1 MRQTID
7 RSRIVRQARCWPL
20 RWWPQ
25 SLASAVGLVVLALA
39 LSLTLVLLASQT
51 VTALEIEFSGRQVK
65 RDILALY
72 DGRRE
77 RIPHETRIHKFAE
90 MPLNYLGYRVV
101 YQDVNQQLPDVAT
114 LGRYRGVLTWLIEP
128 LRRPEVLVE
137 WLDQATARGLK
148 LVVLGEVA
156 PPDAGWLLPSINR
169 LLGRIGLEH
178 TGEYI
183 DLTWRAFAVEQN
195 AEIIGFE
202 RPLDKALPGFPV
214 LRTKGSEVEAHL
226 VVDAPAAGGRVQAAL
241 VATGPGGGY
250 ASQSYTIHYEP
261 NTDKVRWTLNPFA
274 FFKRA
279 FGPERFPVPD
289 TTTYSGRRIY
299 FSHIDGDG
307 WNNLTEIEGHRDAQR
322 LSADVIAREAVQP
335 YPDLPVS
342 VGLIAGDTL
351 PELGG
356 NPAARAVARAL
367 YALPQ
372 VEVASHTYSHPY
384 AWQFFEIYDR
394 DAELLKI
401 EQYLPPDLSARE
413 RLTRG
418 IMRLAKKEPTADRF
432 DKYIATSDDLP
443 RTYLRRPFDLDL
455 EMTGALAI
463 SESLAPIGKRAKV
476 YLWSGDTTPF
486 PDAIKALRKA
496 GIPNINGGDSRL
508 DKEFPSVTYVPPLSR
523 PAGDER
529 QIYSGNSNENTYTND
544 WTGPYY
550 GYFMLKHTLD
560 NTEKPRRLKPFN
572 LYYHM
577 YSGEKASALAS
588 VKHFLEIARKA
599 PVLPTTASHY
609 AHIADDFFAAEIE
622 QVDLFSWAV
631 TARGALQTVRFDDA
645 EQLIVDPE
653 RSIGVLG
660 SNRHEGALM
669 VTLDPA
675 VPRVV
680 VALRL
685 KVEAAAMQ
693 AKQVAA
699 LVESRWMLS
708 GQQREACGFLVQGQ
722 GFGPGEMHWQAE
734 AGRQFVVTAERQGQT
749 LVTETHR
756 ADAEGHLRFTLAAN
770 AVEPL
775 TIRLKCNE

>member
-7 RSRIVRQARCWPL
+7 GSRIVRHVRCWAQRLSAALGLLTLAVPL
-20 RWWPQ
+20 GLMQ
-25 SLASAVGLVVLALA
+25 SLVTARPA
-39 LSLTLVLLASQT
+39 
-51 VTALEIEFSGRQVK
+51 TALEIEFSGRPVK

-77 RIPHETRIHKFAE
+77 RLPHETRIHKFAE

-101 YQDVNQQLPDVAT
+101 YQDVNQPLPDMAT
-114 LGRYRGVLTWLIEP
+114 LGRYRGVLTWLVEP
-128 LRRPEVLVE
+128 LRRPEVLVD

-148 LVVLGEVA
+148 LVILGEVA

-226 VVDAPAAGGRVQAAL
+226 VVDAPTAGGRVQAAL

-250 ASQSYTIHYEP
+250 ASQSYTIHFEP
-261 NTDKVRWTLNPFA
+261 NTDKVRWTLNPFT

-289 TTTYSGRRIY
+289 TTTHSGRRIY

-307 WNNLTEIEGHRDAQR
+307 WNNQTEIEGHRDAQR
-322 LSADVIAREAVQP
+322 LSAEVILREAVQP
-335 YPDLPVS
+335 YPDLPVTI
-342 VGLIAGDTL
+342 GLIAGDIDI
-351 PELGG
+351 ELCG
-356 NPAARAVARAL
+356 NPAGRSIARAL
-367 YALPQ
+367 FALPQ
-372 VEVASHTYSHPY
+372 VEVASHTYTHPY

-401 EQYLPPDLSARE
+401 EQFTPPDLTARE
-413 RLTRG
+413 RFKRK
-418 IMRLAKKEPTADRF
+418 IMELAKKQPQGDSCGKFVAGT
-432 DKYIATSDDLP
+432 DDLP
-443 RTYLRRPFDLDL
+443 RTYLSKPFDLDL
-455 EMTGALAI
+455 EITGALAV
-463 SESLAPIGKRAKV
+463 SESLAPPGKRAKA

-486 PDAIKALRKA
+486 PDAIKTLRKA
-496 GIPNINGGDSRL
+496 GIANINGGDSRL

-550 GYFMLKHTLD
+550 GFFMLENTLN
-560 NTEKPRRLKPFN
+560 NTERPRRLKPFN

-588 VKHFLEIARKA
+588 VKHFLDMARKT
-599 PVLPTTASHY
+599 PVFPTTASHY
-609 AHIADDFFAAEIE
+609 SRIADDFFAAEIE
-622 QVDLFSWAV
+622 QVDLFSWAI
-631 TARGALQTVRFDDA
+631 TGRGALQTVRFDDA

-660 SNRHEGALM
+660 FNRHEGALM
-669 VTLDPA
+669 VTLDAA
-675 VPRVV
+675 VPRAV

-685 KVEAAAMQ
+685 KVEAAAVQ

-699 LVESRWMLS
+699 LVESRWTLS
-708 GQQREACGFLVQGQ
+708 GQQREGCGFVVQAQ
-722 GFGPGEMHWQAE
+722 GFGPGEMHWQTD
-734 AGRQFVVTAERQGQT
+734 AGRLFTVTAERQGQA
-749 LVTETHR
+749 LVTETQR
-756 ADAEGHLRFTLAAN
+756 ANAEGQLRFTLAAN
-770 AVEPL
+770 AIEPL
-775 TIRLKCNE
+775 TIRLRCNE

>member
-1 MRQTID
+1 MRKTLDKVTAVHAI
-7 RSRIVRQARCWPL
+7 IVCWVRRLAAPGEMLARL
-20 RWWPQ
+20 
-25 SLASAVGLVVLALA
+25 LLVVVA
-39 LSLTLVLLASQT
+39 ASI
-51 VTALEIEFSGRQVK
+51 VSSDCAHALEIEFSGRQVK

-77 RIPHETRIHKFAE
+77 RLPHETRIHKFAE

-101 YQDVNQQLPDVAT
+101 YQDVNQPLPDPAT
-114 LGRYRGVLTWLIEP
+114 LSRYRGVLTWLVEP
-128 LRRPEVLVE
+128 LRRPEALLD

-148 LVVLGEVA
+148 LVILGEVA

-183 DLTWRAFAVEQN
+183 DLTWRAFTVEQN
-195 AEIIGFE
+195 AEIVGFE
-202 RPLDKALPGFPV
+202 RPIDKALPGFPV

-226 VVDAPAAGGRVQAAL
+226 IVDAPAAGGRVQAAL

-250 ASQSYTIHYEP
+250 ASQSYTIHFEP
-261 NTDKVRWTLNPFA
+261 NTDKVRWTLNPFT

-279 FGPERFPVPD
+279 FGAERFPVPD
-289 TTTYSGRRIY
+289 ATTYSGRRIY

-322 LSADVIAREAVQP
+322 LSAEVILREVAQP
-335 YPDLPVS
+335 YPDLPVT
-342 VGLIAGDTL
+342 VGLIAGDIDV
-351 PELGG
+351 ELCG
-356 NPAARAVARAL
+356 NPAGRALARAF

-372 VEVASHTYSHPY
+372 VEVGSHTYTHPY
-384 AWQFFEIYDR
+384 AWQFFETYDR
-394 DAELLKI
+394 DAERLKI
-401 EQYLPPDLSARE
+401 DQYLRPDLTVRQ
-413 RLTRG
+413 RLTREF
-418 IMRLAKKEPTADRF
+418 LKLKKGELQGGDSC
-432 DKYIATSDDLP
+432 DKFVATSDDLP
-443 RTYLRRPFDLDL
+443 RTYLRKPFDLDL
-455 EMTGALAI
+455 EMTGALAV
-463 SESLAPIGKRAKV
+463 SESLAPPGKRAKV

-496 GIPNINGGDSRL
+496 GIANINGGDSRL

-523 PAGDER
+523 PAGEER

-550 GYFMLKHTLD
+550 GFFMLEHTLN

-588 VKHFLEIARKA
+588 VKHFLEMARTA

-609 AHIADDFFAAEIE
+609 ARIADDFFSAEIE
-622 QVDLFSWAV
+622 QVDLFAWAV
-631 TARGALQTVRFDDA
+631 TGRGALQTVRFDEA
-645 EQLIVDPE
+645 EQLVVDPE
-653 RSIGVLG
+653 RSTGVLG
-660 SNRHEGALM
+660 ANRHAGSLL

-675 VPRVV
+675 VPRAV

-685 KVEAAAMQ
+685 KAEAATARV
-693 AKQVAA
+693 KPVTS

-708 GQQREACGFLVQGQ
+708 SQVREGCGFAIEAQ
-722 GFGPGEMHWQAE
+722 GFGPGEMHWQTE
-734 AGRQFVVTAERQGQT
+734 PGRQFIVTAGRQGQQ
-749 LVTETHR
+749 LLTETHR
-756 ADAEGHLRFTLAAN
+756 ADAEGQLRFTLPLN
-770 AVEPL
+770 AIEPL